1 MWSLLGTSLST
12 LLFVHSLLSLSLFCS
27 HLSLFL
33 SLAVILL
40 FDFYPVESGLYL
52 WQCSCRQMLTHSRP
66 RWGIIQK
73 QSSRFAQR
81 LHTQTHR
88 DGCPACLGTESCLT
102 AHESM
107 HTHLHSLTVFLV
119 RYNPPST
126 AVTARPPEQAHWPPP
141 PHTLF
146 HLHSLQTWGNTHIRM
161 HRPGQDRTSFV
172 RHCEAVI
179 HLLLEHDC
187 FICGSAAFATQFIDW
202 AMNSIVFTS
211 PMWHVTTHRSDLC
224 LKSPSYSVHRQEELY
239 N

>member
-88 DGCPACLGTESCLT
+88 DGCPACLDTESCLT

-119 RYNPPST
+119 RYNPP
-126 AVTARPPEQAHWPPP
+126 VRQWQRG
-141 PHTLF
+141 
-146 HLHSLQTWGNTHIRM
+146 LQSKLTDLLLLTHCFICTHCRLEETHISECT
-161 HRPGQDRTSFV
+161 GQDRTGRASLDTV
-172 RHCEAVI
+172 R
-179 HLLLEHDC
+179 LLST
-187 FICGSAAFATQFIDW
+187 F
-202 AMNSIVFTS
+202 
-211 PMWHVTTHRSDLC
+211 
-224 LKSPSYSVHRQEELY
+224 Y
-239 N
+239 